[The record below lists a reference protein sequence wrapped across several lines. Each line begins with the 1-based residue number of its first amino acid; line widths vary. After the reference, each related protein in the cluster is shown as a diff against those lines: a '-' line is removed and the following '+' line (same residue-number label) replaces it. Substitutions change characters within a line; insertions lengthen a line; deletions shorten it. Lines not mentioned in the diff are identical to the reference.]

1 MIRTLLF
8 NLYYT
13 VTSIF
18 LMQSRDDKYMGGK
31 VALKSPTCFTNS

>member
-1 MIRTLLF
+1 MLF

-18 LMQSRDDKYMGGK
+18 LMQARDDKYMGDK
-31 VALKSPTCFTNS
+31 VVLKSPTCFTIS